1 MLTGSAQSTAKPGS
15 YGPRMTNAP
24 LPTSLHRRRVWR
36 RIVAGTVMASSLAL
50 TTACG
55 VTVSELSSSSGGS
68 TGSTGSS
75 DGSSGWIQL
84 GQGSSSSS
92 HTTSQG
98 S

>member
-1 MLTGSAQSTAKPGS
+1 
-15 YGPRMTNAP
+15 MTNAP
-24 LPTSLHRRRVWR
+24 LPTSLRRRRVWR

-68 TGSTGSS
+68 TGPTSSSGGSS

>member
-1 MLTGSAQSTAKPGS
+1 
-15 YGPRMTNAP
+15 MTNAP
-24 LPTSLHRRRVWR
+24 LPTSLRRRRVWR

-68 TGSTGSS
+68 TGPTGSS